1 MNSVLLFEIEIRSSE
16 QKYQKSATSNV
27 QEISDSPIFDPQSHF
42 EYVQTLRVI
51 FLEMGNDFSDK
62 NDHNQLTVSFLSQ
75 FFICLRS
82 QVLLDSIF
90 RFLSSSNFSRCRIL
104 LCSDPIL
111 SFMKS
116 TSSMS
121 DSSVSG
127 VSLSDSI
134 KRFSE
139 INLDSK
145 SQMPLERFSIDL

>member
-1 MNSVLLFEIEIRSSE
+1 MTVDAVPTPYVPMIEFLNWVLIGVSLRNALKSE
-16 QKYQKSATSNV
+16 NQN
-27 QEISDSPIFDPQSHF
+27 DPEMKRHF
-42 EYVQTLRVI
+42 EDI
-51 FLEMGNDFSDK
+51 FHRMR
-62 NDHNQLTVSFLSQ
+62 TVSFRSQ

-139 INLDSK
+139 INLDSI
-145 SQMPLERFSIDL
+145 SQMPIKSF